1 MVDLEEGH
9 LPSGPCLVGG
19 RGPSRASDPLGSWR
33 CAPPPSGV
41 LGASAGAAAAGG
53 DLDLDF
59 LGAAGRGDLEFLG
72 AAGAAAGRL
81 FIRGALGN

>member
-41 LGASAGAAAAGG
+41 LGASAGAAGG
-53 DLDLDF
+53 DLDLGIL
-59 LGAAGRGDLEFLG
+59 LGAAGRGHLEFLG
-72 AAGAAAGRL
+72 AAGAAAGLL